1 MNFDVVR
8 LRDYYRALSD
18 EELRYQH
25 ELGAQ
30 AFAAPEIWGLVDSAF
45 KERFG
50 SGPPAPAI
58 EAAPIASAAVQAFY
72 ANRGKLALLLL
83 GGVALSLGSVWILL
97 DPPVAPSLKAR
108 IAAWI
113 GAPLA
118 GLISLHCLHRLLRH
132 RPSVVIDDEGLHDN
146 ASMVAGGL
154 IRWRDIAG
162 VTVYAVRTR
171 VTFFAVRN
179 HKMVGI
185 VLKDNDKFLAQFGP
199 LRKLLL
205 KVSLAMGFPL
215 VAIPELT
222 ISAKA
227 ESLASM
233 ISDRVAACEP

>member
-30 AFAAPEIWGLVDSAF
+30 AFAAPEIWGLVDRAF

-113 GAPLA
+113 GAPVAALV
-118 GLISLHCLHRLLRH
+118 SLYSLQRLLRH
-132 RPSVVIDDEGLHDN
+132 EPSVVIDDEGLHDR
-146 ASMVAGGL
+146 ASIVAGGL
-154 IRWRDIAG
+154 IRWREIAG
-162 VTVYAVRTR
+162 VTV
-171 VTFFAVRN
+171 FAVR
-179 HKMVGI
+179 KRTMVGI

-199 LRKLLL
+199 LRKLLY
-205 KVSLAMGFPL
+205 KVNLAMGFPL